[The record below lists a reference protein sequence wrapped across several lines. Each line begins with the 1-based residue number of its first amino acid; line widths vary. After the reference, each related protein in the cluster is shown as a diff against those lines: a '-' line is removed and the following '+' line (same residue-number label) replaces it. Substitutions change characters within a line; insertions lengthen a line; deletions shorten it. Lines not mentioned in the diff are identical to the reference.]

1 MPRLT
6 SKQFRTG
13 FVVLGLALT
22 FLACSRKVPQVRQA
36 VFAPGAVTI
45 ELDRAAEIRA
55 AVITAG
61 DGTRVARA
69 AFSKGYRNKSVKI
82 DFNWTERNPYR
93 IRLATD
99 AGELEYPVVSPEL
112 ARDELFL
119 FHFPYGMK
127 SLSTVVPAAAEITG
141 SLQLKND
148 ASSPRRFE
156 VQVTFSRGFQIV
168 DRNDERYGTTESGTV
183 EFRDRV
189 DLTNHYDSRI
199 IGIRVMSPDRAVADS
214 GEVTLRIFEAQEIIF
229 QRTVRIRV
237 LDPEALSRHIQAS
250 GIDFP
255 TDDKGE
261 RDQRLIPD
269 MLHLAPMP
277 LLLALVTGRGDDDTD
292 HRMVPFG
299 FYTVM
304 LRNASGEDVALIMRG
319 WVEDPNTGENLEAF
333 RPHVHV
339 NAAGEI
345 FTSVVVPGG
354 STQRVIMPIYVEPA
368 SVLPGTYRL
377 RYTLIQFGTKAPFAD
392 YTQGFQVARQ
402 PVGPMIATGA
412 GALLTVIF
420 LPVMLVSFKR
430 IYGAYK
436 VRWIILA
443 ALYGAVGFVVVNIP
457 GTFLADLF
465 RALLE
470 PFSFLATGLF
480 YGVVQYTLWASLIV
494 LVPRKGMMTL
504 VMTVRLL
511 LSGVML
517 GHISA
522 VSVIWMSVQAFL
534 AEAFLWVTGCTRGN
548 RDTGLNPLALI
559 VAFTIADVISM
570 LFTFQS
576 AIFLYR
582 LYYAD
587 WYVVLNCLVNG
598 VLYTIIG
605 TVLGLNMGKRLRMVV
620 E

>member
-1 MPRLT
+1 M
-6 SKQFRTG
+6 G
-13 FVVLGLALT
+13 FIAIGLALT
-22 FLACSRKVPQVRQA
+22 LLACSRKVPQVKQA
-36 VFAPGAVTI
+36 VFSPGAVTI
-45 ELDRAAEIRA
+45 ELDREVEIRA
-55 AVITAG
+55 AVIVAG
-61 DGTRVARA
+61 NGARVART
-69 AFSKGYRNKSVKI
+69 AFSKGYRNKTVKI
-82 DFNWTERNPYR
+82 DFNWTEKSRYR
-93 IRLATD
+93 IHLATD
-99 AGELEYPVVSPEL
+99 AGNFEYPVVSPEL

-127 SLSTVVPAAAEITG
+127 SPSTVVPAAAEITG

-148 ASSPRRFE
+148 ASSPRRFD
-156 VQVTFSRGFQIV
+156 VQVAFSRGFQIV
-168 DRNDERYGTTESGTV
+168 DRNDERYGTTGSGAV
-183 EFRDRV
+183 EFRERV
-189 DLTNHYDSRI
+189 DLTSHYDSKI
-199 IGIRVMSPDRAVADS
+199 IGIRVISPDRAVADS
-214 GEVTLRIFEAQEIIF
+214 GAVTLRILEAQEIIF
-229 QRTVRIRV
+229 QQTVGIRV
-237 LDPEALSRHIQAS
+237 LEPEALSQHVRAS

-277 LLLALVTGRGDDDTD
+277 LLLALVTGHRDDDTD
-292 HRMVPFG
+292 HHMVPFS

-304 LRNASGEDVALIMRG
+304 LRNTTGEDVALIMRG

-339 NAAGEI
+339 TAAGEI
-345 FTSVVVPGG
+345 FTSVVVPGSG
-354 STQRVIMPIYVEPA
+354 AQRVIMPIYVEPA

-377 RYTLIQFGTKAPFAD
+377 RCTLTQFGTRAPFAD
-392 YTQGFQVARQ
+392 YTHDFEVTRQ

-412 GALLTVIF
+412 GALLTAIF

-430 IYGAYK
+430 IYGTYK

-457 GTFLADLF
+457 GTLLADLF
-465 RALLE
+465 QALLQ

-517 GHISA
+517 GNVSA

-534 AEAFLWVTGCTRGN
+534 AEAFLWLTGCTRGN
-548 RDTGLNPLALI
+548 RDTALNPLALI
-559 VAFTIADVISM
+559 LAFTIADVISM

-587 WYVVLNCLVNG
+587 WYIVLNCLVNG
-598 VLYTIIG
+598 VIYTIIG